1 MRCIRL
7 IVGVLFVTAAWPQ
20 QNNPV
25 DPASVRPFQAYVT
38 AAQGDVS
45 INRDNRPWA
54 ISSGGV
60 VPIQQ
65 IITTGNDGFARL
77 EVSGGA
83 YFELYANSRV
93 VFRQNPANARDL
105 LDVMAGRVRIHL
117 SPGLGESQQ
126 RVYCR
131 TAIVVAREPSTI
143 AVAIDEDSSVRID
156 VLEGQIAVQHALHPR
171 STPTIVKAIDAIMI
185 EKDEQIS
192 RQMERGT
199 LYRYTLKP
207 LHDLYEAL
215 TSGRQGRVQEQ
226 PFGSDFIVASV
237 DRGTFGAP

>member
-1 MRCIRL
+1 
-7 IVGVLFVTAAWPQ
+7 VLFATAAWPQ
-20 QNNPV
+20 QASPV
-25 DPASVRPFQAYVT
+25 DPAVVRAFQAYVT
-38 AAQGDVS
+38 AAQGEVS

-65 IITTGNDGFARL
+65 VITTGNDGYARL
-77 EVSGGA
+77 DVSGGA

-105 LDVMAGRVRIHL
+105 LDVIAGRVRIHL
-117 SPGLGESQQ
+117 SPGPGESQE
-126 RVYCR
+126 RIYCR
-131 TAIVVAREPSTI
+131 SAIVVSREPSTI
-143 AVAIDEDSSVRID
+143 AVAIDEDGSVRID

-171 STPTIVKAIDAIMI
+171 NTPTIVKAIDAIMV

-199 LYRYTLKP
+199 LYRYTVKP
-207 LHDLYEAL
+207 LHDLYEAI
-215 TSGRQGRVQEQ
+215 TSGHQPHVQEQ
-226 PFGSDFIVASV
+226 PFGSEFIVASS
-237 DRGTFGAP
+237 GGHAFGAP